1 MKSVSVIPSAARRA
15 IAAIAAIAAVA
26 VAGLVTAAAFAA
38 TSPGAASGAALASD
52 TARLSSAPVPAC
64 QASQLGVWIALAQS
78 NGAAGT
84 IYYPLNFTNVSGRTC
99 SLHGFPGVSAIAR
112 SGHQL
117 GRPAGWATKV
127 AARTVALAPG
137 ATAHTILQYRD
148 AEVSTAPG
156 CDPVSTAVVLRVYP
170 PGQYDAT
177 VAAFDL
183 PVCSHA
189 GPVYMSVEP
198 ILPGVGTVNG

>member
-1 MKSVSVIPSAARRA
+1 MKYLSVIPSTGRRVIAVITAA
-15 IAAIAAIAAVA
+15 A
-26 VAGLVTAAAFAA
+26 VAGLIVATAAFGAS
-38 TSPGAASGAALASD
+38 SPGAASGAALASD
-52 TARLSSAPVPAC
+52 TARLSSAPVSAC
-64 QASQLGVWIALAQS
+64 QANQLGVWIALAQS

-117 GRPAGWATKV
+117 GSPAGWATRV
-127 AARTVALAPG
+127 AARTVVLAPG

-156 CDPVSTAVVLRVYP
+156 CDPVNTAVVLRVYP

-177 VAAFDL
+177 IAAFDL
-183 PVCSHA
+183 QVCSHA
-189 GPVYMSVEP
+189 GPVYRSVEP
-198 ILPGVGTVNG
+198 IRPGAGTING

>member
-1 MKSVSVIPSAARRA
+1 MKYLSATPSTARRV
-15 IAAIAAIAAVA
+15 IAVIAAVA
-26 VAGLVTAAAFAA
+26 AAGLIAAVAA
-38 TSPGAASGAALASD
+38 SSPGAASGAALASD

-64 QASQLGVWIALAQS
+64 QASRLGVWIALAQS

-112 SGHQL
+112 NGHQL
-117 GRPAGWATKV
+117 GSPAGWATKV
-127 AARTVALAPG
+127 AARTVVLAPG

-156 CDPVSTAVVLRVYP
+156 CDPVNTAVVLRVYP
-170 PGQYDAT
+170 PNQYDAT
-177 VAAFDL
+177 IAAFDL
-183 PVCSHA
+183 QVCSHA

-198 ILPGVGTVNG
+198 ILPGVGTING

>member
-1 MKSVSVIPSAARRA
+1 MKYLSAIPSTARRGIA
-15 IAAIAAIAAVA
+15 IIASVAATGLIVA
-26 VAGLVTAAAFAA
+26 TAALAA
-38 TSPGAASGAALASD
+38 SSPGAASGAALASD
-52 TARLSSAPVPAC
+52 TTRLSSAPVPAC
-64 QASQLGVWIALAQS
+64 QASQLGVWFALAQS

-84 IYYPLNFTNVSGRTC
+84 IYYPLNFTNVSGHKC

-117 GRPAGWATKV
+117 GSPAGWSARV
-127 AARTVALAPG
+127 AARTVVLAPG

-156 CDPVSTAVVLRVYP
+156 CDPVNSAVVLRVYP
-170 PGQYDAT
+170 PGQYHAT

-183 PVCSHA
+183 QVCSHT

>member
-1 MKSVSVIPSAARRA
+1 MKYLSATPSTARRV
-15 IAAIAAIAAVA
+15 IAVIAAVA
-26 VAGLVTAAAFAA
+26 AAGLIAAVAA
-38 TSPGAASGAALASD
+38 SSPGAASGAALASD
-52 TARLSSAPVPAC
+52 TARLSSAPAPAC

-112 SGHQL
+112 NGHQL
-117 GRPAGWATKV
+117 GSPAGWAAKV
-127 AARTVALAPG
+127 AARTVVLAPG

-156 CDPVSTAVVLRVYP
+156 CDPVNTAVVLRVYP
-170 PGQYDAT
+170 PNQYDAT
-177 VAAFDL
+177 IAAFDL
-183 PVCSHA
+183 QVCSHA

-198 ILPGVGTVNG
+198 ILPGVGTING

>member
-1 MKSVSVIPSAARRA
+1 MKYLSAIPSAARRGIA
-15 IAAIAAIAAVA
+15 IIASVVATGLIATTAV
-26 VAGLVTAAAFAA
+26 L
-38 TSPGAASGAALASD
+38 AASSPGAALASD
-52 TARLSSAPVPAC
+52 TTRLSSASVPAC

-84 IYYPLNFTNVSGRTC
+84 IYYPLNFTNVSGHRC
-99 SLHGFPGVSAIAR
+99 SLRGFPGVSAIAR
-112 SGHQL
+112 NGHQL
-117 GRPAGWATKV
+117 GSPAGWSARVT
-127 AARTVALAPG
+127 ARTVVLAPG

-156 CDPVSTAVVLRVYP
+156 CDPVNTAVVLRVYP
-170 PGQYDAT
+170 PGQYHAT

-183 PVCSHA
+183 PACSHA

>member
-1 MKSVSVIPSAARRA
+1 MKYLTAIPSTVRRA
-15 IAAIAAIAAVA
+15 IAVIAAVA
-26 VAGLVTAAAFAA
+26 VTGLIVATAAFAA
-38 TSPGAASGAALASD
+38 NSSGAASGAALASD
-52 TARLSSAPVPAC
+52 TARLSSAPAPAC

-99 SLHGFPGVSAIAR
+99 SLRGFPGVSAIAR
-112 SGHQL
+112 NGHRL
-117 GRPAGWATKV
+117 GSPAGWATRV
-127 AARTVALAPG
+127 AARTVVLIPG

-148 AEVSTAPG
+148 AEVSTTPG
-156 CDPVSTAVVLRVYP
+156 CDPVNTAVVLRVYP
-170 PGQYDAT
+170 PGQYATT

-183 PVCSHA
+183 QVCSHA

-198 ILPGVGTVNG
+198 ILPGVGTING

>member
-1 MKSVSVIPSAARRA
+1 MKYLSTIPSAARRV
-15 IAAIAAIAAVA
+15 ITVIAAVS
-26 VAGLVTAAAFAA
+26 VAGLIVTTAAFAA
-38 TSPGAASGAALASD
+38 NSPGAASGAAFASD
-52 TARLSSAPVPAC
+52 TARVSSGPVPAC

-84 IYYPLNFTNVSGRTC
+84 IYYPLNFTNVSGHTC
-99 SLHGFPGVSAIAR
+99 SLHGFPGISAIAR
-112 SGHQL
+112 NGHQL
-117 GRPAGWATKV
+117 GNPAGWATGV
-127 AARTVALAPG
+127 AVRTVVLAPG
-137 ATAHTILQYRD
+137 ATAHTILQYHD

-156 CDPVSTAVVLRVYP
+156 CDPVNTAVVLRVYP
-170 PGQYDAT
+170 PDQYDAT

-183 PVCSHA
+183 QVCSHT

>member
-1 MKSVSVIPSAARRA
+1 MKYLSVIPSTGRRVIAVITAA
-15 IAAIAAIAAVA
+15 A
-26 VAGLVTAAAFAA
+26 VAGLIVATAAFGAS
-38 TSPGAASGAALASD
+38 SPGAASGAALASD
-52 TARLSSAPVPAC
+52 TARLSSAPVSAC
-64 QASQLGVWIALAQS
+64 QANQLGVWIALAQS

-117 GRPAGWATKV
+117 GSPAGWATRV
-127 AARTVALAPG
+127 AARTVVLAPG

-148 AEVSTAPG
+148 AEVSTA
-156 CDPVSTAVVLRVYP
+156 VVLRVYP

-177 VAAFDL
+177 IAAFDL
-183 PVCSHA
+183 QVCSHA

-198 ILPGVGTVNG
+198 IRPGAGTING

>member
-1 MKSVSVIPSAARRA
+1 MKYLSATSSTARRV
-15 IAAIAAIAAVA
+15 IAVIAAVA
-26 VAGLVTAAAFAA
+26 AAGLIAAFAA
-38 TSPGAASGAALASD
+38 SSPGAASGAALASD

-64 QASQLGVWIALAQS
+64 QASRLGVWIALAQS

-112 SGHQL
+112 NGHQL
-117 GRPAGWATKV
+117 GSPAGWATKV
-127 AARTVALAPG
+127 AARTVVLAPG

-156 CDPVSTAVVLRVYP
+156 CDPVNTAVVLRVYP
-170 PGQYDAT
+170 PNQYDAT
-177 VAAFDL
+177 IAAFDL
-183 PVCSHA
+183 QVCSRA

-198 ILPGVGTVNG
+198 ILPGVGTING

>member
-1 MKSVSVIPSAARRA
+1 MKYLSATPSTARRV
-15 IAAIAAIAAVA
+15 IAVIAAVA
-26 VAGLVTAAAFAA
+26 AAGLIAAVAA
-38 TSPGAASGAALASD
+38 SSPGAASGAALASD

-64 QASQLGVWIALAQS
+64 QASRLGVWIALAQS

-112 SGHQL
+112 NGHQL
-117 GRPAGWATKV
+117 GSPAGWATKV
-127 AARTVALAPG
+127 AARTVVLAPG

-156 CDPVSTAVVLRVYP
+156 CDPVNTAVVLRVYP
-170 PGQYDAT
+170 PNQYDAT
-177 VAAFDL
+177 IAAFDL
-183 PVCSHA
+183 QVCSRA

-198 ILPGVGTVNG
+198 ILPGVGTING

>member
-1 MKSVSVIPSAARRA
+1 MKYLSVTPSTARRV
-15 IAAIAAIAAVA
+15 IAAIAAVA
-26 VAGLVTAAAFAA
+26 AAGLIAATAAFASS
-38 TSPGAASGAALASD
+38 SPGAASGAALASD
-52 TARLSSAPVPAC
+52 TARLSSAPAPAC

-112 SGHQL
+112 NGHQL
-117 GRPAGWATKV
+117 GSPAGWAAKV
-127 AARTVALAPG
+127 AARTVVLAPG

-156 CDPVSTAVVLRVYP
+156 CDPVNTAVVLRVYP
-170 PGQYDAT
+170 PNQYDAT
-177 VAAFDL
+177 IAAFDL
-183 PVCSHA
+183 QVCSRA

-198 ILPGVGTVNG
+198 ILPGVGTING